1 MEAAEHARGQAP
13 EDDLAVRDGTK
24 ALGRLTA

>member
-1 MEAAEHARGQAP
+1 MEAPSIHAARAP

-24 ALGRLTA
+24 AERYFST